1 MNCEMFIPETLSIPE
16 KKKDDMMHEW
26 KHQITWAEGDKE
38 AIFRKA
44 EGGVVVCNMLTWLA
58 EAFWGCHAGRSA
70 KPNRARVCDEARV

>member
-1 MNCEMFIPETLSIPE
+1 MFIPETLSIPE
-16 KKKDDMMHEW
+16 KKTKDDMMHEW
-26 KHQITWAEGDKE
+26 KHQITWAERDKE
-38 AIFRKA
+38 VIFRKA